1 MIPCRTIDSSAH
13 HSSGWFFFVR
23 PSRDV
28 HLKRYFVKRCSV
40 KLTSSSS
47 SLYTV
52 TTGGFEGITTSSA
65 MSKLSLASTKTEG
78 SRNNVVLAF
87 KRGRGMFI

>member
-1 MIPCRTIDSSAH
+1 
-13 HSSGWFFFVR
+13 
-23 PSRDV
+23 
-28 HLKRYFVKRCSV
+28 
-40 KLTSSSS
+40 
-47 SLYTV
+47 
-52 TTGGFEGITTSSA
+52 